1 MERRST
7 IRLNRT
13 SQTLGLWMN
22 GSYVGT
28 WSLGANA
35 PDTLQYDAD
44 WTRSEQGRPLSL
56 SLPFMPGN
64 LPHRGPHVRAWFEN
78 LLPDSKDIRERMARR
93 YRADSTDAF
102 DLLAEAGRD
111 CAGAL
116 QILPDRTKGTA
127 SSGVAPLEADPL
139 TEAQVAALL
148 RATTTPQVLGLADE
162 DADLRISIAGA
173 QEKTALLQM
182 DGQWYLPRGATPTTH
197 ILKLPLGLIGGM
209 KLDMRHSVENEW
221 LCAQILDAYG
231 LPVAACEP
239 LVFVD
244 MKVLAVERFDRA
256 WWVAPQGDKR
266 LVRLPQEDLCQA
278 KGLPPT
284 AKYEADG
291 GPGIDAIFQLLEGSM
306 TREQDRRVFFQA
318 QVLFWMLCATDGHA
332 KNFSLVIRPGG
343 RYQLTPLYDVLSA
356 YPVLGEGPSKISPHK
371 AKLAMAVRTKN
382 AHWKMKDILRRH
394 WLELGTRHGVV
405 TADGRPAQAV
415 VDDLVARTPEALA
428 LVRAQLPHGF
438 PSDVAGSILEGVQ
451 GAAARLAA

>member
-1 MERRST
+1 MAHSSPARS
-7 IRLNRT
+7 
-13 SQTLGLWMN
+13 LGLWMN
-22 GSYVGT
+22 GAYVGSWT
-28 WSLGANA
+28 PGQNA
-35 PDTLQYDAD
+35 PDTLQYDPD
-44 WTRSEQGRPLSL
+44 WTRSDQGRPLSL

-64 LPHRGPHVRAWFEN
+64 LPHRSPQVRAWFEN
-78 LLPDSKDIRERMARR
+78 LLPDSKDIRDRMARR
-93 YRADSTDAF
+93 YRAGSTDAF
-102 DLLAEAGRD
+102 DLLSEAGRD

-116 QILPDRTKGTA
+116 QILPERARGAA
-127 SSGVAPLEADPL
+127 SAGIAPLQADRM

-148 RATTTPQVLGLADE
+148 RATTTPQVLGLGGE

-173 QEKTALLQM
+173 QEKTALLQI
-182 DGQWYLPRGATPTTH
+182 DGQWYLPHGATPTTH

-209 KLDMRHSVENEW
+209 KLDMRRSIENEW
-221 LCAQILDAYG
+221 LCAQILAAYG
-231 LPVAACEP
+231 LPVAACQPFCFE
-239 LVFVD
+239 D
-244 MKVLAVERFDRA
+244 MMVLAVERFDRA
-256 WWVAPQGDKR
+256 WWTAPQGDRR

-278 KGLPPT
+278 KGMPPT

-306 TREQDRRVFFQA
+306 SREHDRRVFFQA

-332 KNFSLVIRPGG
+332 KNFSLFIRPRG

-356 YPVLGEGPSKISPHK
+356 YPVLGEGPSKVSPHK

-415 VDDLVARTPEALA
+415 IDDLVARTPEVLA
-428 LVRAQLPHGF
+428 HVREQMPHGF
-438 PSDVAGSILEGVQ
+438 PAEVADSILDGVK

>member
-1 MERRST
+1 MTTVERRST
-7 IRLNRT
+7 TRLNRT
-13 SQTLGLWMN
+13 RQSLGLWMN
-22 GSYVGT
+22 GTYVGA
-28 WSLGANA
+28 WSLGLNA
-35 PDTLQYDAD
+35 PDTLQYDPD

-64 LPHRGPHVRAWFEN
+64 SPHRGPHVRAWFEN
-78 LLPDSKDIRERMARR
+78 LLPDSKDILERMARR
-93 YRADSTDAF
+93 YGADSTDAF

-116 QILPDRTKGTA
+116 QILPIGAA
-127 SSGVAPLEADPL
+127 SSGVAPLAMDPL
-139 TEAQVAALL
+139 TDAQVAALL

-182 DGQWYLPRGATPTTH
+182 DGRWYLPRGETPTTH

-221 LCAQILDAYG
+221 LCAQILDAHG

-239 LVFVD
+239 LVFED

-266 LVRLPQEDLCQA
+266 LVRLPQEDMCQA
-278 KGLPPT
+278 KRLAPT

-291 GPGIDAIFQLLEGSM
+291 GPGIDAIFRLLAGSM

-318 QVLFWMLCATDGHA
+318 QLLFWMLCATDGHA
-332 KNFSLVIRPGG
+332 KNFSLFIRPGG
-343 RYQLTPLYDVLSA
+343 RYRLTPLYDVLSA

-371 AKLAMAVRTKN
+371 ARLSMAVRTKN
-382 AHWKMKDILRRH
+382 AHWKMKDIQRRH

-428 LVRAQLPHGF
+428 VVRARLPHGF
-438 PSDVAGSILEGVQ
+438 PAEVADSILGGVQ
-451 GAAARLAA
+451 DAAARLAA

>member
-1 MERRST
+1 
-7 IRLNRT
+7 
-13 SQTLGLWMN
+13 MN
-22 GSYVGT
+22 GAYVGS
-28 WSLGANA
+28 WSPGQNA
-35 PDTLQYDAD
+35 PDTLQYDPD
-44 WTRSEQGRPLSL
+44 WTRSAQGRPLSL

-64 LPHRGPHVRAWFEN
+64 LPHRGPQVRAWFEN
-78 LLPDSKDIRERMARR
+78 LLPDSKDIRDRMARR
-93 YRADSTDAF
+93 HRAGSTDAF

-116 QILPDRTKGTA
+116 QILPMGTVSA
-127 SSGVAPLEADPL
+127 GVAPLNADPL

-148 RATTTPQVLGLADE
+148 RATTTPQALGLAGE

-182 DGQWYLPRGATPTTH
+182 HGQWYLPHGATPTTH

-221 LCAQILDAYG
+221 LCARILAAYG

-239 LVFVD
+239 LAFED
-244 MKVLAVERFDRA
+244 MTVLAVERFDRA
-256 WWVAPQGDKR
+256 WWTAPPGDRR
-266 LVRLPQEDLCQA
+266 LLRLPQEDLCQA

-291 GPGIDAIFQLLEGSM
+291 GPGIDAIFQVLEGSLA
-306 TREQDRRVFFQA
+306 RELDRRVFFQA
-318 QVLFWMLCATDGHA
+318 QMLFWMLCATDGHA
-332 KNFSLVIRPGG
+332 KNFSLFVRPGG

-356 YPVLGEGPSKISPHK
+356 YPVLGDGPSKISPHK
-371 AKLAMAVRTKN
+371 AKLAMAMRTKN

-405 TADGRPAQAV
+405 TTDGRPAQAA

-428 LVRAQLPHGF
+428 QVRAQLPRGF
-438 PSDVAGSILEGVQ
+438 PAAVADSILDGVQ

>member
-1 MERRST
+1 
-7 IRLNRT
+7 
-13 SQTLGLWMN
+13 MN
-22 GSYVGT
+22 GAYVGS
-28 WSLGANA
+28 WNLGPNT
-35 PDTLQYDAD
+35 PDTLQYDPA

-93 YRADSTDAF
+93 YRAGSPDAF

-116 QILPDRTKGTA
+116 QILPMGTA
-127 SSGVAPLEADPL
+127 SAGVAPLQTDPL
-139 TEAQVAALL
+139 TDAQVAALL
-148 RATTTPQVLGLADE
+148 RATTTPQVLGFGGE
-162 DADLRISIAGA
+162 EADLRISIAGA

-182 DGQWYLPRGATPTTH
+182 NGKWYTPHGATPTTH

-221 LCAQILDAYG
+221 LCARILAAYG
-231 LPVAACEP
+231 LPVASCEP
-239 LVFVD
+239 LAFED

-256 WWVAPQGDKR
+256 WWTSPQGDRR
-266 LVRLPQEDLCQA
+266 LLRLPQEDLCQA
-278 KGLPPT
+278 KGMPPT

-291 GPGIDAIFQLLEGSM
+291 GPGIDAIFQVLEGSM
-306 TREQDRRVFFQA
+306 TREHDRRVFFQA

-332 KNFSLVIRPGG
+332 KNFSLFIRPGG

-371 AKLAMAVRTKN
+371 AKLAMAG
-382 AHWKMKDILRRH
+382 
-394 WLELGTRHGVV
+394 E
-405 TADGRPAQAV
+405 
-415 VDDLVARTPEALA
+415 
-428 LVRAQLPHGF
+428 
-438 PSDVAGSILEGVQ
+438 
-451 GAAARLAA
+451 RLAEPP

>member
-7 IRLNRT
+7 
-13 SQTLGLWMN
+13 
-22 GSYVGT
+22 
-28 WSLGANA
+28 
-35 PDTLQYDAD
+35 
-44 WTRSEQGRPLSL
+44 TRSEQGRRLSL

-64 LPHRGPHVRAWFEN
+64 IAHRGPHVRAWSEN
-78 LLPDSKDIRERMARR
+78 LLPDSKDIRERMAHR

-102 DLLAEAGRD
+102 DLLAEADRD

-116 QILPDRTKGTA
+116 QILPDRTSGTA
-127 SSGVAPLEADPL
+127 SSGVAPGGEPNDRGPGDH
-139 TEAQVAALL
+139 AA
-148 RATTTPQVLGLADE
+148 ASHHHA
-162 DADLRISIAGA
+162 AGA
-173 QEKTALLQM
+173 GPRGRRRRPPYLDRRRPGE
-182 DGQWYLPRGATPTTH
+182 DGPPADGWQWYLPHGATPTTH

-209 KLDMRHSVENEW
+209 RLDMRHSVENEW
-221 LCAQILDAYG
+221 LCARILAAYG
-231 LPVAACEP
+231 LPVATCEP
-239 LVFVD
+239 LVFED

-256 WWVAPQGDKR
+256 WWVAPQGDRR
-266 LVRLPQEDLCQA
+266 LVRLPQEDMCQA

-291 GPGIDAIFQLLEGSM
+291 GPGIDAIFQLLEGSLA
-306 TREQDRRVFFQA
+306 REHDRRAFFQG

-332 KNFSLVIRPGG
+332 KNFSLVIRPGV
-343 RYQLTPLYDVLSA
+343 RYQLAPLYDALSA
-356 YPVLGEGPSKISPHK
+356 YPVLGERPSKISSHK

-382 AHWKMKDILRRH
+382 AHWKVKDILRRH

-428 LVRAQLPHGF
+428 QVRAQLPHGF
-438 PSDVAGSILEGVQ
+438 PADVADSILEGVQ